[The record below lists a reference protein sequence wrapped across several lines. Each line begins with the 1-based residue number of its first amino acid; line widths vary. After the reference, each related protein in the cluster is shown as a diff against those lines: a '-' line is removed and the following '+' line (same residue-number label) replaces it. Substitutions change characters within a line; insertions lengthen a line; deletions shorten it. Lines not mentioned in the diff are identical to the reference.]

1 MSAQTCNGWTN
12 YETWLVN
19 VWMSNS
25 QGDQQYWDEQTGEVL
40 EEEADHDGDTFPV
53 VRLGERIG
61 EWLDEIRADLVA
73 DSTAS
78 LMSDLLGGAISAVD
92 TVEIARHL
100 LDDYEEDK

>member
-1 MSAQTCNGWTN
+1 MSDQKYNGWTN

-19 VWMSNS
+19 VWMSNEY
-25 QGDQQYWDEQTGEVL
+25 GDYKYWDEQTGEVIG
-40 EEEADHDGDTFPV
+40 EEFPV

-61 EWLDEIRADLVA
+61 EWLDESRADLVA

-78 LMSDLLGGAISAVD
+78 LMSDLLAGAISAVD